1 MLSINELQGVVEQEL
16 QRLPIVSKP
25 ENLYLPIEY
34 IMSLG
39 GKRIRP
45 VMCLAACQLFS
56 GDFRKAIPA
65 AIGIELFHNFTL
77 LHDDI
82 MDNAP
87 MRRNH
92 DTVHVKWNANTAIL
106 SGDAMMIKALQSVA
120 QIDSPRF
127 KEILDVFNT
136 TALEVCEGQQYD
148 MEFEQR
154 DDVTEAEYLEMIR
167 LKTAVLLAGSMKIG
181 AIVGNASH
189 DDAGNL
195 YAFAQNIGL
204 AFQLQDDLL
213 DVYGDEAQFGKSI
226 GGDIVANKKTYLLIK
241 ARELANGD
249 QLSVL
254 ESWLHR
260 TSFDRDEKIAA
271 VRGVYDQLSVAE
283 LVRVKIDL
291 FFQSAMQ
298 ALDALTIEKEDYLF
312 FKDFATGLI
321 QRSR

>member
-1 MLSINELQGVVEQEL
+1 MLSIKELQGVVEQEL
-16 QRLPIVSKP
+16 QQLPIVSKP

-56 GDFRKAIPA
+56 GDYGKAIPA

-127 KEILDVFNT
+127 KEVLDVFNT

-148 MEFEQR
+148 MEFELR
-154 DDVTEAEYLEMIR
+154 DVVSEAEYLEMIR

-181 AIVGNASH
+181 ALVGGAS
-189 DDAGNL
+189 DSDANHL

-241 ARELANGD
+241 ARELASD
-249 QLSVL
+249 QQLSIL
-254 ESWLHR
+254 DHWLHCAD
-260 TSFDRDEKIAA
+260 FVRDEKIKA
-271 VRGVYDQLSVAE
+271 VREVYDQLSVPQ
-283 LVRVKIDL
+283 VVKTKIDQYYDLAIQSLDSLVMEKVDHL
-291 FFQSAMQ
+291 FF
-298 ALDALTIEKEDYLF
+298 EE
-312 FKDFATGLI
+312 FATGLI
-321 QRSR
+321 RRNR

>member
-1 MLSINELQGVVEQEL
+1 MLSIKELKGVVEQEL
-16 QRLPIVSKP
+16 QQLPIVSKP
-25 ENLYLPIEY
+25 ENLYRPIEY
-34 IMSLG
+34 IMTLG

-45 VMCLAACQLFS
+45 VMCLAACHLFS
-56 GDFRKAIPA
+56 GDYSKAIPA

-106 SGDAMMIKALQSVA
+106 SGDAMMIKALQAVA
-120 QIDSPRF
+120 KIDSPRF
-127 KEILDVFNT
+127 KEVLDVFNT

-148 MEFEQR
+148 MEFERR
-154 DDVTEAEYLEMIR
+154 DEVSEAEYLEMIR

-181 AIVGNASH
+181 ALVGGAS
-189 DDAGNL
+189 DSDANHL

-241 ARELANGD
+241 ARELAND
-249 QLSVL
+249 QQLSIL
-254 ESWLHR
+254 NHWLHCTDFVR
-260 TSFDRDEKIAA
+260 EEKIRA
-271 VRGVYDQLSVAE
+271 VRAIYDQLSVPQ
-283 LVRVKIDL
+283 LVKTRIDQYYDAAIASLEALKMEAVDHL
-291 FFQSAMQ
+291 FF
-298 ALDALTIEKEDYLF
+298 EE
-312 FKDFATGLI
+312 FATGLI
-321 QRSR
+321 RRDR